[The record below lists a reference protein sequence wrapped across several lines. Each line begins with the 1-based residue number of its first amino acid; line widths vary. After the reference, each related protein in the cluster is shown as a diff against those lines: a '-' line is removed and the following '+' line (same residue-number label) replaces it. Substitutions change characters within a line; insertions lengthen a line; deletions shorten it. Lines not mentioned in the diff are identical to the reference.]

1 MNRADDDGATA
12 EPEAL
17 SGALRGV
24 ALVWVV
30 LVVGVYLAVREF
42 GLVLLH

>member
-1 MNRADDDGATA
+1 MSRDDGDRATA
-12 EPEAL
+12 EPAAL

-24 ALVWVV
+24 ALVWVI

-42 GLVLLH
+42 GLALVH